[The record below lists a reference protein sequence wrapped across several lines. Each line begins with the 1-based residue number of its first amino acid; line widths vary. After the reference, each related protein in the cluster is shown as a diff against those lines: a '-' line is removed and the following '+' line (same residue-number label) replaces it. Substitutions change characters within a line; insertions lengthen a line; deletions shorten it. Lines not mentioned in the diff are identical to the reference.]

1 MSNNFLE
8 EKEKRKQGR
17 EIFPMPAVNYE
28 NSFLAPLKQF
38 IEEREG
44 LFSVYGL
51 KGSAPAFLISK
62 LAACS
67 NRPFFII
74 APEERKAELIFQ
86 EVSFFLGSQR
96 PILYYPDWDIPPFG
110 KISPPLEVM
119 GQRWQVRHSLISFS
133 SSFIGVTSLPAL
145 LWRVPPRNISGQ
157 MFLKIAP
164 GQEINQE
171 ELMNKLTGMGYSR
184 QNIVTALGEYS
195 WRGQI
200 IDIYSPAAALPC
212 RLEFFGDTVE
222 SIRIFDPESQRSLQE
237 EKETLILPVRE
248 TLLFPEFIERAL
260 NKFPAEFT
268 QMVAGQE
275 IREKIKQ
282 GIPFPGMENCLPLFY
297 PQVETIFDYL
307 PPAVIV
313 FLIEPA
319 EIKERLADFWEMA
332 QASWSKTQEE
342 MGGWP
347 PPDELIIPAAEFAE
361 LVSLLPRISL
371 QSLEILEKDHLD
383 SSLTLVTES
392 NENLRSS
399 LLATKSEEGVLQA
412 LANRV
417 RQEAEKGVFS
427 VFVCAHPRSAQQL
440 AEMLRSHGLKTLLFK
455 EPFSSW
461 HPPGGTNGQVTII
474 IGQLSRG
481 FNFPQARLFII
492 AEADIFGEKRP
503 RKKRLPLREEHALAT
518 FSELKE
524 GDYVVHTDH
533 GIGVYRGLV
542 KFTFGEEEQDF
553 LLLEYQGGDRL
564 YLPVYRL
571 NLVHKYIGSGDG
583 EPRLDKLGGTS
594 WEKAKKR
601 VKKFLQEMAAELV
614 HLYAA
619 RAVIKRPP
627 FSPGGEY
634 LKEFE
639 ASFEF
644 EETPDQIQAIEDVQS
659 DLDKEKPMDRLIC
672 GDVGFGK
679 TEVAL
684 RAALRVMMD
693 GKQVAVL
700 VPTTVL
706 AQQHYQTFSRR
717 FAPYPLRI
725 EMLSRFRSPAQQK
738 EIIRDLALGK
748 IDLIIGTHRLL
759 QRDVV
764 FKDLGLL
771 VIDEEHRFGVR
782 HKERLKQMK
791 ANVDVLTLT
800 ATPIPRTLQ
809 MSLGGIRD
817 LSVIQTPP
825 ENRLSIRTYITE
837 FDEDVI
843 REAIRRE
850 LRRGGQIFFVHN
862 RVQSIPAME
871 KFLRRLVPE
880 ARLGIAHGQMAE
892 RELEKVM
899 LSFLKKEIDLLLT
912 TTIIESGL
920 DFPAANTIIINRAD
934 KLGLAQM
941 YQLRGR
947 VGRAKERAYAYLLIP
962 GLEVIGREARK
973 RLEAL
978 KEVTELGSG
987 FKLAMHD
994 LEIRGAGNILGD
1006 AQSGHIAAVGFDMY
1020 LQILE
1025 EAVRELKGE
1034 EVMVEIEPEIDL
1046 PLPAYIPADYI
1057 GDINLRLV
1065 FYRRL
1070 STAKTE
1076 EEIAELSEELKDRFG
1091 PLPSVLENLLE
1102 IMNLKLLL
1110 KKGQIRRLATE
1121 KGKIVLTFDAK
1132 SAFDPQK
1139 LVEFVAQGKG
1149 RREFTPDQRL
1159 KVFPDHK
1166 GGLGLLYEI
1175 KNLLLELLE
1184 GVNIKI

>member
-1 MSNNFLE
+1 MHE
-8 EKEKRKQGR
+8 
-17 EIFPMPAVNYE
+17 VNHE
-28 NSFLAPLKQF
+28 DSFITPLKQF
-38 IEEREG
+38 IDEREG

-62 LAACS
+62 LAAHT

-86 EVSFFLGSQR
+86 EISFFLGNQR

-119 GQRWQVRHSLISFS
+119 GQRWQVRHTLISS
-133 SSFIGVTSLPAL
+133 PSPFIGVTSLPAL
-145 LWRVPPRNISGQ
+145 LWRVPPRNISRQ
-157 MFLKIAP
+157 MFLKITP
-164 GQEINQE
+164 GQEISQE
-171 ELMNKLTGMGYSR
+171 ELMNKLAGMGYSR
-184 QNIVTALGEYS
+184 QSIVTTLGEYS
-195 WRGQI
+195 GRGQI
-200 IDIYSPAAALPC
+200 IDIYSPAATLPY
-212 RLEFFGDTVE
+212 RLEFFGDLVE
-222 SIRIFDPESQRSLQE
+222 SIRIFDPETQRSSQE
-237 EKETLILPVRE
+237 EKEALILPIRE
-248 TLLFPEFIERAL
+248 TLLFPEFIARAL
-260 NKFPAEFT
+260 NKLPAAFT
-268 QMVAGQE
+268 QRVAGQE
-275 IREKIKQ
+275 IHEKIKQ
-282 GIPFPGMENCLPLFY
+282 AIPFPGIENYLPLFY

-307 PPAVIV
+307 PPAAIV
-313 FLIEPA
+313 FLIEPP
-319 EIKERLADFWEMA
+319 EIKERLVDFWETA
-332 QASWSKTQEE
+332 QPSWSKNQEE
-342 MGGWP
+342 IGDWLSP
-347 PPDELIIPAAEFAE
+347 EELIIPAAEFE
-361 LVSLLPRISL
+361 ESVSLVTRISL
-371 QSLEILEKDHLD
+371 QSLEILEKDLLD

-392 NENLRSS
+392 NENLRSA
-399 LLATKSEEGVLQA
+399 LLASKSEEGVLQA
-412 LANRV
+412 LTNRI

-427 VFVCAHPRSAQQL
+427 VFVCTHHRSAQQL
-440 AEMLRSHGLKTLLFK
+440 AEMLGSHGLKTLLFEK
-455 EPFSSW
+455 PFSSW
-461 HPPGGTNGQVTII
+461 SPPAGRDGQVTIT
-474 IGQLSRG
+474 IGQLSHG
-481 FNFPQARLFII
+481 FYFPQAALFII

-503 RKKRLPLREEHALAT
+503 RKKRLPLREEHALTT

-542 KFTFGEEEQDF
+542 KFSFGEEEQDF

-571 NLVHKYIGSGDG
+571 NLVHKYVGSGDG

-594 WEKAKKR
+594 WERAKKK

-614 HLYAA
+614 QLYAA

-634 LKEFE
+634 LREFE

-644 EETPDQIQAIEDVQS
+644 EETPDQLQAIEDVQA
-659 DLDKEKPMDRLIC
+659 DLDNEKPMDRLIC

-725 EMLSRFRSPAQQK
+725 EMLSRFRSPTQQK
-738 EIIRDLALGK
+738 EIIRDLAQGK

-759 QRDVV
+759 QRDVT

-825 ENRLSIRTYITE
+825 DNRLSIRTYITE
-837 FDEDVI
+837 FDEDII

-920 DFPAANTIIINRAD
+920 DFPTANTIIINRAD

-962 GLEVIGREARK
+962 GLDAISSEARK

-1034 EVMVEIEPEIDL
+1034 EVLVEVEPEIDL
-1046 PLPAYIPADYI
+1046 PLPAYIPADYL

-1070 STAKTE
+1070 STGKTE
-1076 EEIAELSEELKDRFG
+1076 EEIAELAEELKDRFG

-1110 KKGQIRRLATE
+1110 KKGQIRRLSTE
-1121 KGKIVLTFDAK
+1121 KGKIVLAFDTK
-1132 SAFDPQK
+1132 SALDPQK
-1139 LVEFVAQGKG
+1139 LVEFVAQGQGK
-1149 RREFTPDQRL
+1149 REFTPDQRL
-1159 KVFPDHK
+1159 KVIPDHK
-1166 GGLGLLYEI
+1166 GGPGLLWEI
-1175 KNLLLELLE
+1175 KNLLLEFLE
-1184 GVNIKI
+1184 AVKIKI

>member
-1 MSNNFLE
+1 
-8 EKEKRKQGR
+8 
-17 EIFPMPAVNYE
+17 
-28 NSFLAPLKQF
+28 
-38 IEEREG
+38 
-44 LFSVYGL
+44 
-51 KGSAPAFLISK
+51 
-62 LAACS
+62 
-67 NRPFFII
+67 
-74 APEERKAELIFQ
+74 PE
-86 EVSFFLGSQR
+86 
-96 PILYYPDWDIPPFG
+96 
-110 KISPPLEVM
+110 
-119 GQRWQVRHSLISFS
+119 
-133 SSFIGVTSLPAL
+133 
-145 LWRVPPRNISGQ
+145 
-157 MFLKIAP
+157 
-164 GQEINQE
+164 
-171 ELMNKLTGMGYSR
+171 
-184 QNIVTALGEYS
+184 
-195 WRGQI
+195 
-200 IDIYSPAAALPC
+200 
-212 RLEFFGDTVE
+212 
-222 SIRIFDPESQRSLQE
+222 
-237 EKETLILPVRE
+237 
-248 TLLFPEFIERAL
+248 
-260 NKFPAEFT
+260 
-268 QMVAGQE
+268 
-275 IREKIKQ
+275 
-282 GIPFPGMENCLPLFY
+282 
-297 PQVETIFDYL
+297 
-307 PPAVIV
+307 
-313 FLIEPA
+313 
-319 EIKERLADFWEMA
+319 
-332 QASWSKTQEE
+332 
-342 MGGWP
+342 
-347 PPDELIIPAAEFAE
+347 ELIIPVAEFE
-361 LVSLLPRISL
+361 ECLSLVTRITL
-371 QSLEILEKDHLD
+371 QSLEILEKDLLT
-383 SSLTLVTES
+383 SSLTLATES

-399 LLATKSEEGVLQA
+399 LLTSKSEEGVLHA
-412 LANRV
+412 LANRI
-417 RQEAEKGVFS
+417 RQEAEKGIFS
-427 VFVCAHPRSAQQL
+427 LFVCPHQRSAQQL
-440 AEMLRSHGLKTLLFK
+440 ADMLGSHGLKTLLSP

-461 HPPGGTNGQVTII
+461 HPPEAPDGQVTII

-481 FNFPQARLFII
+481 FNFPMARLFIV

-524 GDYVVHTDH
+524 GDFVVHTEH
-533 GIGVYRGLV
+533 GIGIYRGLV

-553 LLLEYQGGDRL
+553 LLIEYQGGDRL

-594 WEKAKKR
+594 WEKAKKK
-601 VKKFLQEMAAELV
+601 VKKFLQEMATELIQ
-614 HLYAA
+614 LYAA
-619 RAVIKRPP
+619 RAVMKRPP

-644 EETPDQIQAIEDVQS
+644 EETPDQLQAIEDVQA

-738 EIIRDLALGK
+738 EIIRDLAQGK

-759 QRDVV
+759 QRDVT

-782 HKERLKQMK
+782 HKEKLKQMK
-791 ANVDVLTLT
+791 ANVDVLALT

-837 FDEDVI
+837 FDEDI
-843 REAIRRE
+843 IGEAIRRE

-899 LSFLKKEIDLLLT
+899 LAFLKKEIDLLLT

-947 VGRAKERAYAYLLIP
+947 VGRAQERAYAYLLIP
-962 GLEVIGREARK
+962 GLEAIGSDARK
-973 RLEAL
+973 RLAAL

-1034 EVMVEIEPEIDL
+1034 EVIVEIEPEIDL

-1057 GDINLRLV
+1057 ADINQRLV

-1076 EEIAELSEELKDRFG
+1076 EEIAELAEELKDRFG

-1102 IMNLKLLL
+1102 IMYLKLLL

-1121 KGKIVLTFDAK
+1121 RGKIVLTFDTQ
-1132 SAFDPQK
+1132 SAFAPQK
-1139 LVEFVAQGKG
+1139 LVEFVARGKG
-1149 RREFTPDQRL
+1149 QREFTPDQRL
-1159 KVFPDHK
+1159 KVTPDHK
-1166 GGLGLLYEI
+1166 GGPGLLWEI
-1175 KNLLLELLE
+1175 KKLLLELIE
-1184 GVNIKI
+1184 GVNIKV

>member
-1 MSNNFLE
+1 MFSSKVTN
-8 EKEKRKQGR
+8 GGD
-17 EIFPMPAVNYE
+17 
-28 NSFLAPLKQF
+28 SFLAPLRQF
-38 IEEREG
+38 IEERG
-44 LFSVYGL
+44 DLFSVYGL

-62 LAACS
+62 LAAHTDC
-67 NRPFFII
+67 PFFII
-74 APEERKAELIFQ
+74 TPEERKAELVFQ
-86 EVSFFLGSQR
+86 EISFFLGTAR
-96 PILYYPDWDIPPFG
+96 PILHYPDWDIPSFE

-119 GQRWQVRHSLISFS
+119 GQRWHVRYSLLS
-133 SSFIGVTSLPAL
+133 SAPAAIVVTSLPAL
-145 LWRVPPRNISGQ
+145 LWKVPPRHLFSQLFVEIS
-157 MFLKIAP
+157 P
-164 GQEINQE
+164 GQDISRE
-171 ELMNKLTGMGYSR
+171 ELIAKLEGMGYTR
-184 QNIVTALGEYS
+184 QNLVSALGEYAA
-195 WRGQI
+195 RGQI
-200 IDIYSPAAALPC
+200 LDIYSPTLPLPL

-222 SIRIFDPESQRSLQE
+222 SIRIFDPENQRSLQE
-237 EKETLILPVRE
+237 EKGALILPVRE
-248 TLLFPEFIERAL
+248 VLLFPEFRTEAL
-260 NKFPAEFT
+260 SRLPAEFLNKER
-268 QMVAGQE
+268 GRE
-275 IREKIKQ
+275 IKEKIEE
-282 GIPFPGMENCLPLFY
+282 GIPCSGMENYLPFFY
-297 PQVETIFDYL
+297 PYLETIFDYL
-307 PPAVIV
+307 PPATIV
-313 FLIEPA
+313 FLDEPA
-319 EIKERLADFWEMA
+319 AIEENLLDSWDRIQTSWLKSQDEGSYWPKPEELMITKE
-332 QASWSKTQEE
+332 
-342 MGGWP
+342 
-347 PPDELIIPAAEFAE
+347 EFKE
-361 LVSLLPRISL
+361 LVSLWPRFSL
-371 QSLEILEKDHLD
+371 QSLETLEKNALNPRLTLATEANDHLR
-383 SSLTLVTES
+383 SHLLTS
-392 NENLRSS
+392 P
-399 LLATKSEEGVLQA
+399 SEEGVLHA
-412 LANRV
+412 LAQRI
-417 RQEAEKGVFS
+417 RQEEEKGIKTI
-427 VFVCAHPRSAQQL
+427 FVCSHQRSAQRL
-440 AEMLRSHGLKTLLFK
+440 EEMLSAHGLRTFLFP
-455 EPFSSW
+455 ESFPSW
-461 HPPGGTNGQVTII
+461 PPQVSADWQVTLI
-474 IGQLSRG
+474 IGELTRG
-481 FNFPQARLFII
+481 FNFPLARLFILTE
-492 AEADIFGEKRP
+492 AEIFGEKRP
-503 RKKRLPLREEHALAT
+503 RKKRLPFREEHALAT
-518 FSELKE
+518 FGELQE

-533 GIGVYRGLV
+533 GIGLYRGLV

-553 LLLEYQGGDRL
+553 LLIEYQGGDRL

-571 NLVHKYIGSGDG
+571 NLVHKYVGSGDG

-601 VKKFLQEMAAELV
+601 VKKSLQEMAAELIQ
-614 HLYAA
+614 LYAA

-627 FSPGGEY
+627 FSPGGED

-639 ASFEF
+639 ATFEY
-644 EETPDQIQAIEDVQS
+644 EETPDQMQAIEDVQA
-659 DLDKEKPMDRLIC
+659 DLDQEKPMDRLIC

-684 RAALRVMMD
+684 RAAFRVMMD

-706 AQQHYQTFSRR
+706 AQQHFQNFTRR

-738 EIIRDLALGK
+738 EILRDLAQGK

-759 QRDVV
+759 QGDVI

-825 ENRLSIRTYITE
+825 EDRLPIRTYITE
-837 FDEDVI
+837 FDEDI
-843 REAIRRE
+843 IQEAIRRE

-880 ARLGIAHGQMAE
+880 ARIGIAHGQMAE
-892 RELEKVM
+892 RDLERVM
-899 LSFLKKEIDLLLT
+899 WAFLQKEIDLLLT

-947 VGRAKERAYAYLLIP
+947 VGRSKERAYAYLLIP
-962 GLEVIGREARK
+962 GLAVISSDARK

-994 LEIRGAGNILGD
+994 LEIRGAGNLLGD

-1034 EVMVEIEPEIDL
+1034 EIVVEVEPEIDL

-1057 GDINLRLV
+1057 ADVNQRLV

-1070 STAKTE
+1070 STAKSE
-1076 EEIAELSEELKDRFG
+1076 AEINEVVEELKDRFG

-1102 IMNLKLLL
+1102 ILHLKLLL
-1110 KKGQIRRLATE
+1110 KRGQIRRLALE
-1121 KGKIVLTFDAK
+1121 KGKVVLTFDPQ
-1132 SAFDPQK
+1132 SALDPQK
-1139 LVEFVAQGKG
+1139 LVNFVSQGKG
-1149 RREFTPDQRL
+1149 RRELTPDLRL
-1159 KVFPDHK
+1159 KILPEHK
-1166 GGLGLLYEI
+1166 GGLALLQEV
-1175 KNLLLELLE
+1175 KKLLLLLLED
-1184 GVNIKI
+1184 VNIKI

>member
-1 MSNNFLE
+1 MNGLNYDDSFLGPLRQFLE
-8 EKEKRKQGR
+8 EK
-17 EIFPMPAVNYE
+17 
-28 NSFLAPLKQF
+28 
-38 IEEREG
+38 EG

-62 LAACS
+62 LAAHT

-74 APEERKAELIFQ
+74 APEERKAELISQ
-86 EVSFFLGSQR
+86 EITFFLGSRR
-96 PILYYPDWDIPPFG
+96 PILHYPDWDIPPFG

-119 GQRWQVRHSLISFS
+119 GQRWQGRHSMISS
-133 SSFIGVTSLPAL
+133 PTPFIIVASLPAI
-145 LWRVPPRNISGQ
+145 LWRVPPRNISRQ
-157 MFLKIAP
+157 MFLRIAP
-164 GQEINQE
+164 AQEISQE
-171 ELMNKLTGMGYSR
+171 ELLNKLAGMGYSR
-184 QNIVTALGEYS
+184 QSVVTALGEYS

-200 IDIYSPAAALPC
+200 VDIYSPLSSSPY
-212 RLEFFGDTVE
+212 RLEFFADTVE
-222 SIRIFDPESQRSLQE
+222 SIRIFDPESQRSLKE
-237 EKETLILPVRE
+237 EKEALILPVRE
-248 TLLFPEFIERAL
+248 TLLFPEFMERAL
-260 NKFPAEFT
+260 SKFSAEFPLRGE
-268 QMVAGQE
+268 GQE
-275 IREKIKQ
+275 IPEKIKQ
-282 GIPFPGMENCLPLFY
+282 GIPFPGMENYLPFFY

-307 PPAVIV
+307 PPAAMV
-313 FLIEPA
+313 FLIEPP
-319 EIKERLADFWEMA
+319 EIKEGLTDFWERA
-332 QASWSKTQEE
+332 QASWSKAHEE
-342 MGGWP
+342 IGCWP
-347 PPDELIIPAAEFAE
+347 QPEELIMPAAEFE
-361 LVSLLPRISL
+361 ESLSLVTRITL
-371 QSLEILEKDHLD
+371 QSLEILEKDLLD
-383 SSLTLVTES
+383 SSLSLVTES

-399 LLATKSEEGVLQA
+399 LLASKSEEGVLHA
-412 LANRV
+412 LANRI
-417 RQEAEKGVFS
+417 RQEAEKGIFS
-427 VFVCAHPRSAQQL
+427 LFVCPHQRSAQQL
-440 AEMLRSHGLKTLLFK
+440 AEMLSSHGLKTVLFP

-461 HPPGGTNGQVTII
+461 HPRGGANGQVTIM
-474 IGQLSRG
+474 IGQLPRG
-481 FNFPQARLFII
+481 FNFPMARLFIV
-492 AEADIFGEKRP
+492 AEADIFGEKRL
-503 RKKRLPLREEHALAT
+503 RRKRLPWREEHTLAT

-524 GDYVVHTDH
+524 GDFVVHTEH

-542 KFTFGEEEQDF
+542 KFTLGEEEQDF
-553 LLLEYQGGDRL
+553 LLIEYQGGDKL

-594 WEKAKKR
+594 WEKAKKK
-601 VKKFLQEMAAELV
+601 VKKFLQEMAAELIQ
-614 HLYAA
+614 LYAA
-619 RAVIKRPP
+619 RAVIKRPA

-644 EETPDQIQAIEDVQS
+644 EETPDQLQAIEDVQA

-717 FAPYPLRI
+717 FAPYPLRL

-738 EIIRDLALGK
+738 EIIRDLAQGK

-759 QRDVV
+759 QRDVT

-837 FDEDVI
+837 FDEDI
-843 REAIRRE
+843 IGEAIRRE

-899 LSFLKKEIDLLLT
+899 LAFLKKEINLLLT

-947 VGRAKERAYAYLLIP
+947 VGRAQERAYAYLLIP
-962 GLEVIGREARK
+962 GLEAISREARK

-1034 EVMVEIEPEIDL
+1034 EVQVEIEPEIDL
-1046 PLPAYIPADYI
+1046 PLPAYIPTDYI
-1057 GDINLRLV
+1057 GDINQRLV

-1070 STAKTE
+1070 STAKIE
-1076 EEIAELSEELKDRFG
+1076 EEIAEVAEELKDRYG
-1091 PLPSVLENLLE
+1091 SLPAVLENLLE
-1102 IMNLKLLL
+1102 IMQLKLLL
-1110 KKGQIRRLATE
+1110 KRGQIRRLASE

-1132 SAFDPQK
+1132 SALDPQK
-1139 LVEFVAQGKG
+1139 LVEFVARGQG

-1159 KVFPDHK
+1159 KIIPDHK
-1166 GGLGLLYEI
+1166 GGPGLLWEI
-1175 KNLLLELLE
+1175 KKLLLELLE
-1184 GVNIKI
+1184 GVNIKV

>member
-1 MSNNFLE
+1 MASMNLGNDD
-8 EKEKRKQGR
+8 
-17 EIFPMPAVNYE
+17 
-28 NSFLAPLKQF
+28 SFLIPLRQF
-38 IEEREG
+38 IEEKEG

-51 KGSAPAFLISK
+51 KGSSPAFLISK
-62 LAACS
+62 LAARTAS
-67 NRPFFII
+67 PFFII
-74 APEERKAELIFQ
+74 APEEREAELIFQ
-86 EVSFFLGSQR
+86 EISFFLGSLR
-96 PILYYPDWDIPPFG
+96 PLLYYPDWDIPPFG

-119 GQRWQVRHSLISFS
+119 GQRWQVRQALISS
-133 SSFIGVTSLPAL
+133 SASYIIVTSLPAI
-145 LWRVPPRNISGQ
+145 LWRVPPRHISRQ
-157 MFLKIAP
+157 TFLKIRP
-164 GQEINQE
+164 GQEISQE
-171 ELMNKLTGMGYSR
+171 ELMNKLAGMGYSR
-184 QNIVTALGEYS
+184 QSLVTARGEYS
-195 WRGQI
+195 GRGQI
-200 IDIYSPAAALPC
+200 IDIYSPATSLPC

-222 SIRIFDPESQRSLQE
+222 SIRIFDPETQRSLQE

-248 TLLFPEFIERAL
+248 TLLFPEFSAKVL
-260 NKFPAEFT
+260 SKLPTQFT
-268 QMVAGQE
+268 QMAEGQE
-275 IREKIKQ
+275 IQEKIKQ
-282 GIPFPGMENCLPLFY
+282 GMPFPGMENYLPFFY

-307 PPAVIV
+307 PPAAIV
-313 FLIEPA
+313 FLVEPP
-319 EIKERLADFWEMA
+319 EIKERLTDFWEMA
-332 QASWSKTQEE
+332 QTSWAKTQEE
-342 MGGWP
+342 IGGWP
-347 PPDELIIPAAEFAE
+347 PPEELIIPAAEFE
-361 LVSLLPRISL
+361 ENVSLVTRISL
-371 QSLEILEKDHLD
+371 QSLEILEKDL
-383 SSLTLVTES
+383 SGFSLTLETES

-399 LLATKSEEGVLQA
+399 LLTSKSEEGVLHA
-412 LANRV
+412 LANRI

-427 VFVCAHPRSAQQL
+427 VFVCTHHRSAQQL
-440 AEMLRSHGLKTLLFK
+440 AEMLDSHGLESFLFP
-455 EPFSSW
+455 ESFSSW
-461 HPPGGTNGQVTII
+461 HPPASMEGQVTIL

-481 FNFPQARLFII
+481 FNFPKAQLFII
-492 AEADIFGEKRP
+492 AEADIFGAKKL
-503 RKKRLPLREEHALAT
+503 RKKRLPFREEHALAT

-524 GDYVVHTDH
+524 GDFVVHTDH

-542 KFTFGEEEQDF
+542 KFSLGEEEQDF
-553 LLLEYQGGDRL
+553 LLLEYQGGDKL

-594 WEKAKKR
+594 WEKAKKK

-614 HLYAA
+614 QLYAA

-644 EETPDQIQAIEDVQS
+644 EETPDQLQAIEDVQA

-679 TEVAL
+679 TEIAL
-684 RAALRVMMD
+684 RAALRVMME

-706 AQQHYQTFSRR
+706 AQQHYQNFSRR

-738 EIIRDLALGK
+738 EIICDLVRGK

-759 QRDVV
+759 QRDVT

-837 FDEDVI
+837 FDEDII

-871 KFLRRLVPE
+871 KFLGRLVPE
-880 ARLGIAHGQMAE
+880 VRLGIAHGQMAE

-899 LSFLKKEIDLLLT
+899 LAFLKKEIDLLLT

-920 DFPAANTIIINRAD
+920 DFPTANTIIINRAD

-947 VGRAKERAYAYLLIP
+947 VGRAQERAYAYLLIP

-978 KEVTELGSG
+978 REVTELGSG

-1034 EVMVEIEPEIDL
+1034 EVVVEVEPEIDL

-1057 GDINLRLV
+1057 GDINQRLV

-1076 EEIAELSEELKDRFG
+1076 EEIAELAAELKDRFG
-1091 PLPSVLENLLE
+1091 SLPSVLENLLE
-1102 IMNLKLLL
+1102 IMYLKLIL

-1121 KGKIVLTFDAK
+1121 KGKIVLTFDAQ
-1132 SAFDPQK
+1132 AVFDPQK
-1139 LVEFVAQGKG
+1139 LVAFVAQGKG

-1159 KVFPDHK
+1159 KVSPDHK
-1166 GGLGLLYEI
+1166 GGPGLLWEI
-1175 KNLLLELLE
+1175 KKLLLELLE

>member
-1 MSNNFLE
+1 MCAVNCENPFLAPLRQFLE
-8 EKEKRKQGR
+8 EK
-17 EIFPMPAVNYE
+17 
-28 NSFLAPLKQF
+28 
-38 IEEREG
+38 EG

-51 KGSAPAFLISK
+51 KGSSPAFLISK
-62 LAACS
+62 LAARTE
-67 NRPFFII
+67 RPFLII
-74 APEERKAELIFQ
+74 APEERQAELIFQ
-86 EVSFFLGSQR
+86 EIFFFLGKQR
-96 PILYYPDWDIPPFG
+96 PLLYYPDWDIPPFG

-119 GQRWQVRHSLISFS
+119 GQRWQVRHSMISS
-133 SSFIGVTSLPAL
+133 PSSFIGVTSLPAL
-145 LWRVPPRNISGQ
+145 LWRVPPRNISRQ
-157 MFLKIAP
+157 MFLKIRP
-164 GQEINQE
+164 GQEISQE
-171 ELMNKLTGMGYSR
+171 EIMDKLAGMGYSR
-184 QNIVTALGEYS
+184 QSMVTALGEYS

-200 IDIYSPAAALPC
+200 LDIYSPAAALPC
-212 RLEFFGDTVE
+212 RLEFFGDLVE
-222 SIRIFDPESQRSLQE
+222 TIRTFDPENQRSLQE
-237 EKETLILPVRE
+237 EKEILILPVRE
-248 TLLFPEFIERAL
+248 TLLFPEFIERTL
-260 NKFPAEFT
+260 NNLPAEFIP
-268 QMVAGQE
+268 MAEGQE
-275 IREKIKQ
+275 IHEKIKQ
-282 GIPFPGMENCLPLFY
+282 GIPFPGIENYLPFFY
-297 PQVETIFDYL
+297 PQVETFFDYL
-307 PPAVIV
+307 PPAAIV
-313 FLIEPA
+313 FLIEPP
-319 EIKERLADFWEMA
+319 EIKERLTDFWEMA
-332 QASWSKTQEE
+332 QTSWSKTQEE
-342 MGGWP
+342 IGSWVP
-347 PPDELIIPAAEFAE
+347 LEELIIPAGEFE
-361 LVSLLPRISL
+361 ECLSLVTRISL
-371 QSLEILEKDHLD
+371 QSLEILGKDLLD
-383 SSLTLVTES
+383 SSLTLVTEG

-399 LLATKSEEGVLQA
+399 LLASKAEEGVLQA
-412 LANRV
+412 LANRI
-417 RQEAEKGVFS
+417 RQEAERGVFS
-427 VFVCAHPRSAQQL
+427 IFVCPHHRSAQQL
-440 AEMLRSHGLKTLLFK
+440 AEMLGNHGLKTLLFP

-461 HPPGGTNGQVTII
+461 HPPQSADGQVTVV
-474 IGQLSRG
+474 IGQLPRG

-492 AEADIFGEKRP
+492 AEADIFGGKSLRKR
-503 RKKRLPLREEHALAT
+503 RLPLREEHALAT

-542 KFTFGEEEQDF
+542 KFSFGEEEQDF

-594 WEKAKKR
+594 WVKTKKR

-614 HLYAA
+614 QLYAA
-619 RAVIKRPP
+619 RALIKRLP

-644 EETPDQIQAIEDVQS
+644 EETPDQLQAIEDVQA

-706 AQQHYQTFSRR
+706 AQQHYQTFSHR

-725 EMLSRFRSPAQQK
+725 EMLSRFKSPAQQK
-738 EIIRDLALGK
+738 EIIRDLGQGK

-759 QRDVV
+759 QRDIT

-837 FDEDVI
+837 FEEDII
-843 REAIRRE
+843 REAIGRE

-892 RELEKVM
+892 RELEKIM
-899 LSFLKKEIDLLLT
+899 LSFLKREIDLLLT

-920 DFPAANTIIINRAD
+920 DFPTANTIIINRAD

-962 GLEVIGREARK
+962 GLEIIGSEARK
-973 RLEAL
+973 RLQAL

-987 FKLAMHD
+987 LKLAMHD

-1034 EVMVEIEPEIDL
+1034 EVLVEIEPEIDL
-1046 PLPAYIPADYI
+1046 PLPAYIPGDYLA
-1057 GDINLRLV
+1057 DINLRLV

-1076 EEIAELSEELKDRFG
+1076 EEIAELAEELKDRFG
-1091 PLPSVLENLLE
+1091 PLPVVLENLLE

-1110 KKGQIRRLATE
+1110 KKAQIRRLAME
-1121 KGKIVLTFDAK
+1121 KGKIVLTFDAQ

-1139 LVEFVAQGKG
+1139 LVDFVAQGKG

-1166 GGLGLLYEI
+1166 GGPGLLWQI
-1175 KNLLLELLE
+1175 KKLLLELQE
-1184 GVNIKI
+1184 GVSIKV